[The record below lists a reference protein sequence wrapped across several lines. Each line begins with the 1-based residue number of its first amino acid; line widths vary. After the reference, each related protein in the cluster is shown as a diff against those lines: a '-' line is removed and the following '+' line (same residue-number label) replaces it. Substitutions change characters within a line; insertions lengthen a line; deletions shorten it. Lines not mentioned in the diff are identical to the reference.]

1 MNSEPAPAEPAT
13 PPKSLREK
21 IVREIRETVLTVAI
35 FAPLWLVFT
44 TLAYDE
50 RYIPSE
56 SMVPTLQ
63 VGDRLAV
70 AKFAYG
76 YDRNSLPFGLGRLLT
91 GNAPDDPRAKLFA
104 HLPKLGD
111 VAVFRHPHEP
121 MVLIKR
127 IVGLPGDTVQMRD
140 GQLYLNGEQ
149 VKRDQTRLTAYR
161 QSDEAHMIVAAT
173 EYRERLPGET
183 GSHLIHEFSD
193 QSCLDRTPIFRVPAG
208 HVFLMG
214 DNRDNSEDSRAPSG
228 HRDMAGAFPEAWNC
242 HESLTGS
249 QAIGFVPVD
258 DLLGR
263 AETVI
268 WTLHSCRREAGLD
281 CPPPRLWRGFHTGE
295 GRGDKGIATQPTDL
309 TRSGQP

>member
-1 MNSEPAPAEPAT
+1 MSSETAPAEETAA
-13 PPKSLREK
+13 PKKTLGQK
-21 IVREIRETVLTVAI
+21 IVSELRETVMTIAI
-35 FAPLWLVFT
+35 FAPLWLLFT

-56 SMVPTLQ
+56 SMVPALQ

-91 GNAPDDPRAKLFA
+91 GNAPDDPKAKLFA
-104 HLPKLGD
+104 QLPKRGD
-111 VAVFRHPHEP
+111 VAVFRHPHEA

-127 IVGLPGDTVQMRD
+127 VVGLPGDSVQVKD
-140 GQLYLNGEQ
+140 GQLYLNGEI
-149 VKRDQTRLTAYR
+149 VKRQEIRKTAYR
-161 QSDEAHMIVAAT
+161 QSDDAHMIVAAT
-173 EYRERLPGET
+173 EYQEKLPGET

-228 HRDMAGAFPEAWNC
+228 HRDMAAAFPEAWNC
-242 HESLTGS
+242 RESLSGS

-268 WTLHSCRREAGLD
+268 WTLHSCKRDNGLD
-281 CPPPRLWRGFHTGE
+281 CPAPRLWRGFHN
-295 GRGDKGIATQPTDL
+295 GDPAG
-309 TRSGQP
+309 

>member
-1 MNSEPAPAEPAT
+1 MDSETAAAETPS

-21 IVREIRETVLTVAI
+21 IVGEIRETVLTIAI
-35 FAPLWLVFT
+35 FAPIWLLFT

-56 SMVPTLQ
+56 SMVPVLQ

-91 GNAPDDPRAKLFA
+91 GNAPDNPKAKLFA
-104 HLPKLGD
+104 HLPKRGD

-127 IVGLPGDTVQMRD
+127 VVGLPGDTVQMKD
-140 GQLYLNGEQ
+140 GQLYLNGAL
-149 VKRDQTRLTAYR
+149 VKRTEIRKTAYR
-161 QSDEAHMIVAAT
+161 QSDDAHMIVGVT
-173 EYRERLPGET
+173 EYREQLPGEK
-183 GSHLIHEFSD
+183 GSHLIHEFND

-208 HVFLMG
+208 HVFMMG

-228 HRDMAGAFPEAWNC
+228 HRDMAAAFPEAWNC

-258 DLLGR
+258 DLMGR
-263 AETVI
+263 AESVI
-268 WTLHSCRREAGLD
+268 WTLHSCKREAGLD
-281 CPPPRLWRGFHTGE
+281 CPAPRLWRGFHN
-295 GRGDKGIATQPTDL
+295 GD
-309 TRSGQP
+309 SGG